1 MGPLICEAA
10 GQAANACCYRR
21 TKSSARRIGT
31 EFRSWFG
38 AYLCG
43 IASNHTN
50 AVPVFRC
57 WARRLHLALRV
68 ESRPFDSALGYIL
81 RLGLLIRA
89 CTLRLP
95 KGEVWPDVGGLI
107 VQFNESR
114 RSHHQW
120 QGRWK
125 VPLAVSLSTTPA
137 TNERTIYRGQRS
149 GVFTMW

>member
-21 TKSSARRIGT
+21 AKSSVCRIGT

-43 IASNHTN
+43 IATNHIN
-50 AVPVFRC
+50 AVPAFRC
-57 WARRLHLALRV
+57 WARRLHLPLRV
-68 ESRPFDSALGYIL
+68 ESRPFDPTLGYIL

-95 KGEVWPDVGGLI
+95 KGECMTGCG
-107 VQFNESR
+107 
-114 RSHHQW
+114 RSCCSIQRITAFSPSMA
-120 QGRWK
+120 G
-125 VPLAVSLSTTPA
+125 PLEGASSGQPIDNTS
-137 TNERTIYRGQRS
+137 NQRTS
-149 GVFTMW
+149 DL